1 MQSQTALRMYTHFVV
16 CCARFNFCW
25 FVVAVVV
32 VIVII
37 IIMVVVVVQMVCAP
51 RDDVIVT
58 ANSS

>member
-32 VIVII
+32 VIVVII
-37 IIMVVVVVQMVCAP
+37 IIIIIIVVVQMVCAP
-51 RDDVIVT
+51 RDDVIVKP
-58 ANSS
+58 S